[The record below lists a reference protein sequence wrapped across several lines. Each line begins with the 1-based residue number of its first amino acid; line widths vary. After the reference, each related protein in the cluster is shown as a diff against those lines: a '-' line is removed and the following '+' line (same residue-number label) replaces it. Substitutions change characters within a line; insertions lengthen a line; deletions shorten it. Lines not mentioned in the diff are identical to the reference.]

1 MSLRSAIIRFAKSS
15 LAVTSTELTQ
25 IFGIVECLK
34 DFLQRKALAFL
45 KRHSDK
51 PLLICVQG
59 DGTWQKS
66 KLRQSYGIGDLV
78 VRRTGSAGHDVY
90 LQRAFLRSDTESM
103 LLIDEPTSM
112 SEGKSSWH
120 CFSSYKRFLGFLE
133 DARSSHNHAM
143 IRFFCYD
150 RLQYSSLMNIHMADH
165 RLQSHELALAHPESL
180 NERQLILTDLTVGRA
195 CGDHDCQNSL
205 KWALDPLHPVS
216 ATETYEQLH
225 IIIASVRNGFDIIS
239 RELPD
244 WLVNIIQFSDVR
256 YDGYEFW
263 IALGIEP
270 KWLDEI
276 CELELRFQDGRLIVK
291 QDMQN
296 TNDWVDRVSG
306 VLMYLWNMQDFT
318 ATRWLT
324 LGGVSKVLVRSLA
337 SGLHDIVSRAL
348 ANPKNSKYYL
358 GGFARLNDELRFF
371 LVTLS
376 LAAYPADAFMLSSL
390 EDDRVALK
398 ADEMQ
403 NAVNEELQYLS
414 NISSSTIERL
424 AQIAHVAP
432 GKLLHAVHAC
442 SLRSVAFLDWRVF
455 SDANALPWSLCRGD
469 ISSNLENL
477 KNEPSPADLNARK
490 LLVVLSGIM

>member
-1 MSLRSAIIRFAKSS
+1 
-15 LAVTSTELTQ
+15 
-25 IFGIVECLK
+25 
-34 DFLQRKALAFL
+34 
-45 KRHSDK
+45 
-51 PLLICVQG
+51 
-59 DGTWQKS
+59 
-66 KLRQSYGIGDLV
+66 
-78 VRRTGSAGHDVY
+78 
-90 LQRAFLRSDTESM
+90 
-103 LLIDEPTSM
+103 
-112 SEGKSSWH
+112 
-120 CFSSYKRFLGFLE
+120 
-133 DARSSHNHAM
+133 
-143 IRFFCYD
+143 
-150 RLQYSSLMNIHMADH
+150 MNIHMADH
-165 RLQSHELALAHPESL
+165 RLESHELALANPNL
-180 NERQLILTDLTVGRA
+180 NENELILSELTVGRA

-205 KWALDPLHPVS
+205 KWALDPLHLVS
-216 ATETYEQLH
+216 ATDTYEQLH
-225 IIIASVRNGFDIIS
+225 IIIASVRNGFNIIC

-263 IALGIEP
+263 VGLGVEP
-270 KWLDEI
+270 KWVHEI
-276 CELELRFQDGRLIVK
+276 CAELELRFHDGRLKVE
-291 QDMQN
+291 QDIQN
-296 TNDWVDRVSG
+296 TNDWVDKVSA

-324 LGGVSKVLVRSLA
+324 LGGLSKVVTRSLA

-348 ANPKNSKYYL
+348 SNPKNSKYYL
-358 GGFARLNDELRFF
+358 GGFARLNDQLCFF

-424 AQIAHVAP
+424 ADIAHVAP
-432 GKLLHAVHAC
+432 GKLLHAVYAC
-442 SLRSVAFLDWRVF
+442 SLRSVAFMDWRVF

-469 ISSNLENL
+469 IQNNLENL